1 MSNDC
6 LFCKIIS
13 GDIPSNKVYSDDHV
27 YAFHDINPAAPTH
40 VLVIPRKHLSAV
52 NDRSEEHEPLL
63 GALMAAANRIVA
75 QLEPGRI
82 RLPLCHQHR
91 KPWWPN
97 RFSPSSS
104 HSWRPSLDLASG
116 LNQRSAKPCK
126 AEIASVSA
134 STAPCS
140 VISAVTRRA
149 GVTSKPGLL
158 VLTPGGAVR
167 TRPVARQA

>member
-13 GDIPSNKVYSDDHV
+13 GDIPSNKVYSDDYV

-75 QLEPGRI
+75 QLGLEESGFRYVINTGSHGGQTVFHLHLHILGGRPLTWPPG
-82 RLPLCHQHR
+82 
-91 KPWWPN
+91 
-97 RFSPSSS
+97 
-104 HSWRPSLDLASG
+104 
-116 LNQRSAKPCK
+116 
-126 AEIASVSA
+126 
-134 STAPCS
+134 
-140 VISAVTRRA
+140 
-149 GVTSKPGLL
+149 
-158 VLTPGGAVR
+158 
-167 TRPVARQA
+167 

>member
-1 MSNDC
+1 MRRLHRSADQNFDQRERLMSNDC

-75 QLEPGRI
+75 QLGLEESGFRYVINTGSHGGQTVFHLHLHILGGRPLTWPPGRI
-82 RLPLCHQHR
+82 
-91 KPWWPN
+91 
-97 RFSPSSS
+97 
-104 HSWRPSLDLASG
+104 SG
-116 LNQRSAKPCK
+116 QPGP
-126 AEIASVSA
+126 AE
-134 STAPCS
+134 
-140 VISAVTRRA
+140 
-149 GVTSKPGLL
+149 
-158 VLTPGGAVR
+158 
-167 TRPVARQA
+167 